1 MGWLFV
7 IFGGMHVLLGL
18 GLFGFITWMMLGE
31 SEDDAEESGGGGGG
45 GGSRLRPRPWRPGPG
60 RVRGRRGPDRVADIS
75 RQRGRD
81 ARTAKQPR

>member
-1 MGWLFV
+1 MRRMGWLYV
-7 IFGGMHVLLGL
+7 IFGGIHVLLGL

-45 GGSRLRPRPWRPGPG
+45 GSRLRPRPWRPGPG
-60 RVRGRRGPDRVADIS
+60 RARGRRGPERVADIS
-75 RQRGRD
+75 RH